1 MISKKLFFKL
11 FPAFLIVSLLAMIP
25 VVWFSSHIA
34 TDLYNKQIRK
44 ELSDST
50 AILRNDIAELIQN
63 RSNEKVKYL
72 DKIAEDTE
80 IRLTVISM
88 GGEVLFDSEKD
99 HQNMENHADRPE
111 IQKAFS
117 GSGGYKVRYS
127 NTLKIDMMYYAS
139 PVIISDKK
147 IGVMRISLPVDTLQN
162 TLREVYIKVAV
173 FGIITAFICTI
184 LISLVTK
191 KLVSPLEKLYR
202 GAARYASGNF
212 DKKLTIESTD
222 EIGGVAEAVN
232 KMGEQLQKNTRKIV
246 RQAREE
252 KAILKSMREGVIAVS
267 SNMNLIKINK
277 SALSLLN
284 ISAAP
289 DEKMPVTEV
298 IRNPIIID
306 FIEKVI
312 NTKEF
317 DQKDI
322 VLYDSEE
329 KLISIKGTPLVN
341 ENQELRGAVIVL
353 NDVTRIRRL
362 ETMRKDFVAN
372 VSHEIRTPIAAIQGA
387 TETLDEGAIENKD
400 DALFFLKMIK
410 KNCRRLSTLIE
421 DILALSKL
429 DAGKR
434 TEEFQDTNI
443 LGLIDSA
450 VSACQSMAKHKSI
463 NIAIN
468 CDEKLHWSVNPSLIH
483 QAIVNLTSNSIKYSN
498 DNTSV
503 VVSAEVA
510 NHQLVLKVADEGFGI
525 DTAEQ
530 ERIFERFYRVD
541 KSHSSK
547 IEGTGL
553 GLAIVKHIVAS
564 HNGKIDLESKLGKGS
579 TFTLS
584 FPVFSN

>member
-1 MISKKLFFKL
+1 MISRKLFFKL
-11 FPAFLIVSLLAMIP
+11 FPAFLFVSLLAMIP

-34 TDLYNKQIRK
+34 TDLYNNQIRK

-63 RSNEKVKYL
+63 RSDQKVKYL
-72 DKIAEDTE
+72 DKIAEDTQ

-99 HQNMENHADRPE
+99 HESMENHADRPE

-117 GSGGYKVRYS
+117 GVGAYKIRYS

-139 PVIISDKK
+139 PVIINEKK

-162 TLREVYIKVAV
+162 TLHEVYIKVAI
-173 FGIITAFICTI
+173 FGIITAFICTL

-232 KMGEQLQKNTRKIV
+232 KMGEQLQKNTKKII

-252 KAILKSMREGVIAVS
+252 KAILKSMREGIIAVS

-284 ISAAP
+284 VSEP
-289 DEKMPVTEV
+289 EEKMPVTAV

-306 FIEKVI
+306 FIEKII

-329 KLISIKGTPLVN
+329 KLINIKGTPLVN

-434 TEEFQDTNI
+434 TEEFRESNI
-443 LGLIDSA
+443 NEIVESA
-450 VSACQSMAKHKSI
+450 VSACRSAAKNKSI
-463 NIAIN
+463 TIKEECGEYIN
-468 CDEKLHWSVNPSLIH
+468 WSVNPSLIH
-483 QAIVNLTSNSIKYSN
+483 QALVNLTTNSIKYS
-498 DNTSV
+498 DNNTEV
-503 VVSAEVA
+503 TVSAKVS
-510 NHQLVLKVADEGFGI
+510 NHQLVLTVKDQGFGI
-525 DTAEQ
+525 DAAEQ

-564 HNGKIDLESKLGKGS
+564 HNGKIDLESKLGEGS

>member
-11 FPAFLIVSLLAMIP
+11 FPAFLVVSLLAMIP

-44 ELSDST
+44 ELADT
-50 AILRNDIAELIQN
+50 TVILRKDITDLIQY
-63 RSNEKVKYL
+63 RSTEVVNYL
-72 DKIAEDTE
+72 DRVAEETQ

-88 GGEVLFDSEKD
+88 GGDVLFDSEKD
-99 HQNMENHADRPE
+99 HKHMDNHSNRPE
-111 IQKAFS
+111 IKDALTDRNS
-117 GSGGYKVRYS
+117 YSIRYS
-127 NTLKIDMMYYAS
+127 STLKIDMMYYAS
-139 PVIISDKK
+139 PIILNEKK
-147 IGVMRISLPVDTLQN
+147 IGVMRISLPVEALQS
-162 TLREVYIKVAV
+162 TLRGVYIKVAI
-173 FGIITAFICTI
+173 FAILTAFVCTL

-212 DKKLTIESTD
+212 DKKLSIESTD

-232 KMGEQLQKNTRKIV
+232 KMGEQLQKNTRKII

-277 SALSLLN
+277 SALSLL
-284 ISAAP
+284 STFAP
-289 DEKMPVTEV
+289 EEKVPVTDV

-306 FIEKVI
+306 FIEKI
-312 NTKEF
+312 IKTKAF

-322 VLYDSEE
+322 VLYDSVE
-329 KLISIKGTPLVN
+329 KLINIKGTPLVN
-341 ENQELRGAVIVL
+341 ENQELRGAVIVM

-387 TETLDEGAIENKD
+387 TETLDEGAIED
-400 DALFFLKMIK
+400 THDARFFVNMIK
-410 KNCRRLSTLIE
+410 KNCRRLSNLIE

-429 DAGKR
+429 EAGKR
-434 TEEFQDTNI
+434 TQAFEQSSI
-443 LGLIDSA
+443 LEVIESA
-450 VSACQSMAKHKSI
+450 VCSCEAAAKKKS
-463 NIAIN
+463 N
-468 CDEKLHWSVNPSLIH
+468 LIH
-483 QAIVNLTSNSIKYSN
+483 VSCSEDLQWSLNSSLVHQALVNLISNSIKYSEGE
-498 DNTSV
+498 SSIY
-503 VVSAEVA
+503 VSAEVA
-510 NHQLVLKVADEGFGI
+510 EHRLILKVKDEGFGI
-525 DTAEQ
+525 APIEQ
-530 ERIFERFYRVD
+530 ERIFERFYRID

-564 HNGKIDLESKLGKGS
+564 HNGTIDLESKLGEGS
-579 TFTLS
+579 IFTIKL
-584 FPVFSN
+584 PVFSN